1 MYRSAIMFNLDSYLP
16 DTFVY
21 IDDVVPYQ
29 TKFCKEEPI
38 QCHDHLWQRKV
49 KSGEEI

>member
-1 MYRSAIMFNLDSYLP
+1 MYRSAIMFILASYLP
-16 DTFVY
+16 ETFKY
-21 IDDVVPYQ
+21 ISEVVPYQ
-29 TKFCKEEPI
+29 TRYCKEEPI